1 MVKLSSIFS
10 SRSLLQEHLPET
22 ALHAFKYVWPF
33 LAFNC
38 CGENICFNWM
48 SVSHTLCLSPWST
61 SAPRP
66 SPQHGDAHLESA
78 IEKRVTILKAAH
90 MRPVQRKGQSKA
102 APPYLCEASVKR
114 LTSISLGG
122 GRWSL
127 QRHEVLQRL
136 YSVPPNRN
144 QL

>member
-22 ALHAFKYVWPF
+22 ALHSFKYVWSF

-38 CGENICFNWM
+38 CGENICFNYKLQRRM

-61 SAPRP
+61 SAPGP

-114 LTSISLGG
+114 LTSTSLGG
-122 GRWSL
+122 R
-127 QRHEVLQRL
+127 RR
-136 YSVPPNRN
+136 
-144 QL
+144 